1 MLAAMTVDDIARFL
15 DRFAPA
21 DLAEAWDNVGLLA
34 GNRAAPVS
42 KVMTCLTITPAS
54 AAEAISAG
62 AELIVTHHPLPFR
75 PLKRLTTDTADG
87 RLLCDLLAARIAIY
101 SPHTAFDST
110 AGGINDRLAAGLGL
124 VDLEP
129 LVAIPTAAGQA
140 AAGPIAAGGYK
151 VASHRGAGRRGRAPN
166 GTTGD
171 GLAAQVRQFLRIGQ
185 LQVVGDMSRIAENV
199 AVACGSSGEF
209 LEPAHKAGCQLLVTG
224 EVRFHTCLE
233 AEALGVALL
242 VVGHFASER
251 FAVEVL
257 ADVLAQQFPSLSVWA
272 SRQERDPL
280 RWL

>member
-1 MLAAMTVDDIARFL
+1 MIVDDIARFL
-15 DRFAPA
+15 DQFAPA
-21 DLAEAWDNVGLLA
+21 DLAESWDNVGLLA
-34 GNRAAPVS
+34 GDRGASVS
-42 KVMTCLTITPAS
+42 KVMTCLTITPSS
-54 AAEAISAG
+54 AAEAITAG

-75 PLKRLTTDTADG
+75 PLRRLTTDTPEG

-110 AGGINDRLAAGLGL
+110 SGGINERLAAGLGL

-129 LVAIPTAAGQA
+129 LVALPKSAASA
-140 AAGPIAAGGYK
+140 
-151 VASHRGAGRRGRAPN
+151 VATSHDANSIRGAGRRGRAPA

-171 GLAAQVRQFLRIGQ
+171 ALIARVKHFLRIGQ
-185 LQVVGDMSRIAENV
+185 LQVVGDTGRIAENV
-199 AVACGSSGEF
+199 AVACGSAGEF
-209 LEPAHKAGCQLLVTG
+209 LASAHAAGCQLLVTG

-242 VVGHFASER
+242 LVGHFASER

-257 ADVLAQQFPSLSVWA
+257 ADVLAKQFSLVSVWA
-272 SRQERDPL
+272 SRHERDPL